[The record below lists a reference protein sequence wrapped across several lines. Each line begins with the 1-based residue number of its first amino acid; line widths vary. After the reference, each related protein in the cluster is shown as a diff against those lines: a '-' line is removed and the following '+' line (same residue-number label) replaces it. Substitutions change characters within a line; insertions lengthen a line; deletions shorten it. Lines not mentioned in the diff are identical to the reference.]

1 MECIKVGKDKYL
13 VKGSNG
19 LVISEKERI
28 EMGAVLTNG
37 VCEDC
42 IKETKTEKPKTKKKN
57 KKEIKKEEI
66 IEDTNEDKFIEEV
79 KEVEENELIEETTE
93 II

>member
-1 MECIKVGKDKYL
+1 MECIKVGKGKYL

-19 LVISEKERI
+19 LIISEKERI

-37 VCEDC
+37 VCEEC
-42 IKETKTEKPKTKKKN
+42 IKETKTEKPKTKKKA
-57 KKEIKKEEI
+57 KKEV
-66 IEDTNEDKFIEEV
+66 IEEV
-79 KEVEENELIEETTE
+79 KEDEFVEETKEEVENELIEETTE